1 MDNIT
6 HQALVEVQERYN
18 VKIAKYKAEDIDD
31 ELSEVLYNEA
41 YMEALAAGMI
51 NSGAFSKL

>member
-18 VKIAKYKAEDIDD
+18 VKLSKYKTYDITD
-31 ELSEVLYNEA
+31 ELSDILYEEA
-41 YMEALAAGMI
+41 YREALAAGMI

>member
-6 HQALVEVQERYN
+6 HLALVEVQERYN

-41 YMEALAAGMI
+41 YKEALAAGMI